1 MYLVVAGIP
10 VEVDEDEETIKIV
23 QLVKSQDTL
32 REENIN
38 LPAATSHKVGN
49 QSTHLSQLPINQ
61 PTSHSC
67 LSINPHTVANQLTS
81 HCCQSINP
89 PHTVDIQLPVN
100 QSTAHTVANQSTH
113 LSHSCQ
119 SINPPLTQ
127 LPINQSTSHS
137 GHTVACQ
144 SIHRTHSCQ
153 SINLPHTKLAIN
165 QPTSHSCLSSVNQST
180 AHTVANQLTSHRWQ
194 SISPPRT
201 VDTQVPVNQ
210 FTAHGGHTVASQS
223 IPLKLWTHSCQ
234 SISPPHTVA
243 TESIHL
249 AQCTQLLINQ
259 SASHS
264 CQTIHLIQL
273 LINQSTSQSCQSINP
288 PHTLHYRYVP
298 YGL

>member
-1 MYLVVAGIP
+1 M
-10 VEVDEDEETIKIV
+10 EVDEDEETIKIV

-49 QSTHLSQLPINQ
+49 QSTHFSQLPINQ

-67 LSINPHTVANQLTS
+67 LSINP
-81 HCCQSINP
+81 
-89 PHTVDIQLPVN
+89 
-100 QSTAHTVANQSTH
+100 
-113 LSHSCQ
+113 
-119 SINPPLTQ
+119 
-127 LPINQSTSHS
+127 
-137 GHTVACQ
+137 
-144 SIHRTHSCQ
+144 
-153 SINLPHTKLAIN
+153 
-165 QPTSHSCLSSVNQST
+165 
-180 AHTVANQLTSHRWQ
+180 HTVANQLTSHRWQ

>member
-1 MYLVVAGIP
+1 MDGQWLQHVPGGGRYPSGGGRGRGDHQDCPAGQEP
-10 VEVDEDEETIKIV
+10 GHAQGRK
-23 QLVKSQDTL
+23 
-32 REENIN
+32 
-38 LPAATSHKVGN
+38 H
-49 QSTHLSQLPINQ
+49 Q
-61 PTSHSC
+61 PTC
-67 LSINPHTVANQLTS
+67 GYLTQS
-81 HCCQSINP
+81 WQSINP
-89 PHTVDIQLPVN
+89 PL
-100 QSTAHTVANQSTH
+100 TVANQSTH
-113 LSHSCQ
+113 
-119 SINPPLTQ
+119 LTQ

-234 SISPPHTVA
+234 SISPTHTVA

-273 LINQSTSQSCQSINP
+273 LINQSTSQSCKSINP
-288 PHTLHYRYVP
+288 
-298 YGL
+298 

>member
-119 SINPPLTQ
+119 SINRPHTVDTQ
-127 LPINQSTSHS
+127 LP
-137 GHTVACQ
+137 
-144 SIHRTHSCQ
+144 
-153 SINLPHTKLAIN
+153 
-165 QPTSHSCLSSVNQST
+165 VNQST
-180 AHTVANQLTSHRWQ
+180 AHTVANQSTYLTQ
-194 SISPPRT
+194 S
-201 VDTQVPVNQ
+201 
-210 FTAHGGHTVASQS
+210 
-223 IPLKLWTHSCQ
+223 W
-234 SISPPHTVA
+234 
-243 TESIHL
+243 
-249 AQCTQLLINQ
+249 
-259 SASHS
+259 
-264 CQTIHLIQL
+264 
-273 LINQSTSQSCQSINP
+273 QSINP
-288 PHTLHYRYVP
+288 PHTVACQVSINPPHTQL
-298 YGL
+298 LIN